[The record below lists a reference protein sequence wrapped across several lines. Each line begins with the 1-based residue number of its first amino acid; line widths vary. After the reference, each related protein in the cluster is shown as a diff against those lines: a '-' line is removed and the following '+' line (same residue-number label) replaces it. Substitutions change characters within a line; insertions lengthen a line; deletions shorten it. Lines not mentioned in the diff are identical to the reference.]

1 MNKYNF
7 DDIAKRRN
15 AHSMKWDVLDNEL
28 PMWVADMD
36 FKILPE
42 IKESLIN
49 RINIEAYGYSD
60 VPDEYFEAY
69 VHWWSSYH
77 NVNLK
82 KNNLI
87 FSCGVISSIDVIFK
101 TLLKKNDEILIFSPN
116 YNVFYSCI
124 KNNNLKPIIYNIEY
138 NNYSYSLDFE
148 KIEKL
153 IINNKIKA
161 LLLCN
166 PHNPIG
172 KLFSID
178 ELNKIINL
186 CNQYNILLISDEI
199 HSDIVRPGKHYNSV
213 LLFNNYKNI
222 IALLSPSKAFNLAG
236 LHSSVIASFDNE
248 LLLKLQNALYKE
260 DVGEANFFAIE
271 PVIAS
276 YKYGKRYNEELNEYI
291 FNNKDYFASYIRKYI
306 PSIHV
311 IESDATYLIWI
322 DISALNIDSVSFYKD
337 LRKKTGLYISNGY
350 QYGENGK
357 YFIRIN
363 VATSRNNVKE
373 CLKRLKQYINNKN
386 YIK

>member
-15 AHSMKWDVLDNEL
+15 THSMKWDVLDNEL

-69 VHWWSSYH
+69 VRWWSSYH

-87 FSCGVISSIDVIFK
+87 FSCGVISSIDVTFK

-153 IINNKIKA
+153 FINNKIKA

-172 KLFSID
+172 RIFSID

-186 CNQYNILLISDEI
+186 CHQYNILLISDEI

-291 FNNKDYFASYIRKYI
+291 FNNKDYFTSYVRKYI

-311 IESDATYLIWI
+311 IESNATYLIWI
-322 DISALNIDSVSFYKD
+322 DISSLNIDSVSFCKD

-363 VATSRNNVKE
+363 VATSRNNVKD

>member
-15 AHSMKWDVLDNEL
+15 THSMKWDVLDNEL

-36 FKILPE
+36 FKVLPE
-42 IKESLIN
+42 IKEALIN
-49 RINIEAYGYSD
+49 RVNIEAYGYND
-60 VPDEYFEAY
+60 VPNEYFDAY
-69 VHWWSSYH
+69 IHWWSTYH

-82 KNNLI
+82 RENLA

-101 TLLKKNDEILIFSPN
+101 TLLKKDDEILIFSPN

-124 KNNNLKPIIYNIEY
+124 KNNNLKPIIYDFEY
-138 NNYSYSLDFE
+138 SNYTYSLDFG

-153 IINNKIKA
+153 ISKNKIKA

-172 KLFSID
+172 KIFTVD

-186 CNQYNILLISDEI
+186 CQKYNILLISDEI
-199 HSDIVRPGKHYNSV
+199 HSDIVKPGKKYNSV

-222 IALLSPSKAFNLAG
+222 VALLSPSKAFNLAA
-236 LHSSVIASFDNE
+236 LHSSAIASFDNE
-248 LLLKLQNALYKE
+248 LLSTLQNALYKE
-260 DVGEANFFAIE
+260 DVGEPNFFAIE

-291 FNNKDYFASYIRKYI
+291 FNNKEYFSSYIKRYI

-322 DISALNIDSVSFYKD
+322 DISSLNIDSVSFCKD
-337 LRKKTGLYISNGY
+337 LRKKTGLYISHGY

-357 YFIRIN
+357 YFVRIN
-363 VATSRNNVKE
+363 VATSRSNVID
-373 CLKRLKQYINNKN
+373 CLNRLNKYIN
-386 YIK
+386 